1 MSDPQSLMK
10 LQQMGFFDT
19 STLVKAPQNLGEG
32 YHLTGYLNLD
42 SKVVPFVQAIYYPA
56 AEGQT
61 GYMHFTGGF
70 NGDTMQTTTVDRWG
84 TVTPAAGAVFR
95 ELASSSQKSTLQIA
109 IAAPVSNAPSS
120 RRTKQAHR
128 RLNPLRR

>member
-1 MSDPQSLMK
+1 MNRMQRLALSLVLLVALAAAPTMLAAAKELGSITISGPGINGEVTLSDPQSLMK

-42 SKVVPFVQAIYYPA
+42 GKVVPFVQAIYYPA

-61 GYMHFTGGF
+61 GYMHFTGGL

-84 TVTPAAGAVFR
+84 TVTPA
-95 ELASSSQKSTLQIA
+95 
-109 IAAPVSNAPSS
+109 
-120 RRTKQAHR
+120 
-128 RLNPLRR
+128 